1 MCINY
6 LQRFMKKFAKKG
18 KGQYGLAL
26 WAKFVGRYYLY
37 QVIIIDYYMAFFIL
51 HDISTRDA
59 HISPRAQ

>member
-1 MCINY
+1 
-6 LQRFMKKFAKKG
+6 MKKFAKKG